1 MLDPRSG
8 AYKHILTG
16 VLNGWKCGVMWMES
30 AAVCGW
36 NLRRCIDLIVDYL

>member
-1 MLDPRSG
+1 VDG
-8 AYKHILTG
+8 ICGG
-16 VLNGWKCGVMWMES
+16 VWMES